1 MCVCVCLVFEA
12 GWSMTWIACYSLA
25 LLVALSLSLSLS
37 LALLLFATDLCI
49 WIDGL

>member
-1 MCVCVCLVFEA
+1 
-12 GWSMTWIACYSLA
+12 MTWIACYSLA